1 MCLQNMRKTDRLCS
15 MSPSSSGPGR
25 RLLKAVTGVQ
35 IPQGTPNRNGVFLKL
50 FKVFDLASLFLRF
63 QNLSTRKS
71 VLIIFLSAFC
81 IRLAYL
87 FLIYGDAS
95 SLMIEDSKLYL
106 KLAENILSNQSQ
118 SLDFNTLFPSTEDMP
133 LYPLFISGVFS
144 LFGKSEICLV
154 LSQIIIDSMTC
165 VLIALIAKSLI
176 GAYSYLLE
184 FLPHVIQHK
193 QLFPQSF

>member
-1 MCLQNMRKTDRLCS
+1 MCLQNMRKPDRLCG

-25 RLLKAVTGVQ
+25 RPLTAVTGVQ
-35 IPQGTPNRNGVFLKL
+35 IPQGTPDRNGVFLEL

-106 KLAENILSNQSQ
+106 KLAENILLNQSKGF
-118 SLDFNTLFPSTEDMP
+118 DFNTLLP
-133 LYPLFISGVFS
+133 LQP
-144 LFGKSEICLV
+144 
-154 LSQIIIDSMTC
+154 
-165 VLIALIAKSLI
+165 KSLI
-176 GAYSYLLE
+176 GAYSCLLE
-184 FLPHVIQHK
+184 FLLHVIQHK